1 MRPFPARA
9 VGLKGL
15 AAVAG
20 LALGLA
26 GWAALV
32 PLSGAVVAPGRV
44 EVDVNR
50 QVVQHLDGGI
60 VERLAVRDGDRVT
73 RGQVLM
79 VLDGAALEAQAA
91 QVQAQLDALH
101 ARQVRLRAERDG
113 ATSMTVPP
121 DLERQAEGRPA
132 LAALLAGEGRLFRA
146 RETSVA
152 EEQAQLAAQVD
163 QISHQV
169 AGIDAQIAATDRQI
183 ALIGK
188 DAGTQRALLSR
199 GLAQAARVMALD
211 RQQAALEGTR
221 GALIATRAA
230 TLSQATA
237 ARIAGLRLVSTRRE
251 TAEGD
256 LRTLDP
262 QALDAAE
269 RLSALRARIA
279 RLTLRAPMA
288 GIVYDLRISGPQAVI
303 QPAAPIL
310 SIVPQDRPLIVAA
323 QVPPVNIDD
332 VAPGA
337 EVGLHLLGFHDRL
350 ARQSRGHVLT
360 VSPDAFRDSQTGRA
374 YYEVRIALDRGSG
387 PGGRPIL
394 PGMPVEAFIRTG
406 ARTPFAYLVAPL
418 RDYFNHAL
426 HEG

>member
-1 MRPFPARA
+1 MSRFPASA
-9 VGLKGL
+9 VVLKGL
-15 AAVAG
+15 ATLVV
-20 LALGLA
+20 LILGLA

-32 PLSGAVVAPGRV
+32 PLSGAVVVPGRV

-60 VERLAVRDGDRVT
+60 VESLAVRDGDRVS
-73 RGQVLM
+73 RGQILM
-79 VLDGAALEAQAA
+79 VLDGAALVAQAA
-91 QVQAQLDALH
+91 QLQAQLDALH

-113 ATSMTVPP
+113 AAAMTVPP
-121 DLERQAEGRPA
+121 ELGRQATRRPT

-146 RETSVA
+146 RQSSA
-152 EEQAQLAAQVD
+152 GEERAQLAAQVD
-163 QISHQV
+163 EITHQV

-183 ALIGK
+183 ALTRE

-199 GLAQAARVMALD
+199 GLSQAARVLALE

-221 GALIATRAA
+221 GALIANRAA
-230 TLSQATA
+230 ALSQAA
-237 ARIAGLRLVSTRRE
+237 ATRIAGLRLAATRRE
-251 TAEGD
+251 TAEGN
-256 LRTLDP
+256 LRNLDP
-262 QALDAAE
+262 QALDVAQ
-269 RLSALRARIA
+269 RLSALWARIG

-332 VAPGA
+332 IAPGA
-337 EVGLHLLGFHDRL
+337 EVRLQLLGFHDRL
-350 ARQSRGHVLT
+350 ARQSRGHVLA
-360 VSPDAFRDSQTGRA
+360 VSPDAFRDSQTGRP
-374 YYEVRIALDRGSG
+374 YYEARIALDRGSG

-394 PGMPVEAFIRTG
+394 PGMPVEAFIGTG
-406 ARTPFAYLVAPL
+406 ARTALAYLLAPL
-418 RDYFNHAL
+418 RDYFDHAL